1 MLTSFELYSPPLVL
15 SREEFEV
22 KMAVQ
27 AKFQNGEVEAMQMN
41 GVIEEDIEL
50 DEEVDNSQQAVT
62 TARKVK
68 RIHRSSSGSE
78 SSNSNHALEK
88 NLSGPLQVRKN
99 SRKSRDGK
107 GRGLPKKGGAGGKG
121 TWGAPGDELFEDGH
135 CRDMKDPNYDS
146 ESEDEY
152 VVDVMKPKIGLEEF
166 TQIFEPVL
174 LEYYDT
180 CNTEEVIRT
189 INEFDVNVELS
200 QILEI
205 AISKALDHK
214 AAHREMTSVLISD
227 LYGKILSSQD
237 VMNGFDAI
245 LDNLAELTIDTP
257 EASSVIGQ
265 FIARAIADDCIAPKY
280 VMKFKGTVDDEH
292 KQAALDKAELLLS
305 RKHGIVR
312 LDNIWGTGG
321 GIRPVKYLVKQ
332 MVLLLK
338 EFLSSGDIAEAT
350 RCLQELEVP
359 HFHHELVYEA
369 TVMVLED
376 SSERAA
382 HRMCDFLKSLSDAVI
397 ITPEQMSQGF
407 RRVYD
412 ALPDI
417 SLDVPSAYT
426 LMERFAQMCHRD
438 GVITTALFRELPQRG
453 RKRFVSEGDGGKI
466 KETV

>member
-1 MLTSFELYSPPLVL
+1 
-15 SREEFEV
+15 
-22 KMAVQ
+22 MAVQ
-27 AKFQNGEVEAMQMN
+27 AQFQNGDMAPVQKN
-41 GVIEEDIEL
+41 GPIEEDVEF
-50 DEEVDNSQQAVT
+50 DEEVDNSEQAMKN
-62 TARKVK
+62 ARKVK
-68 RIHRSSSGSE
+68 RVHRSSSGSE
-78 SSNSNHALEK
+78 SSNSNHATEK
-88 NLSGPLQVRKN
+88 NMSGPLAIRKN

-135 CRDMKDPNYDS
+135 CRDVKDPNYDS

-152 VVDVMKPKIGLEEF
+152 VVDMIKPKISIEELNK
-166 TQIFEPVL
+166 ILEPVL
-174 LEYYDT
+174 LEYYDNG
-180 CNTEEVIRT
+180 NTEEVIRT
-189 INEFDVNVELS
+189 INEMDVNAEKS

-205 AISKALDHK
+205 ALSKALDHK

-227 LYGKILSSQD
+227 LYGKILSSND
-237 VMNGFDAI
+237 VSTGFDAI
-245 LDNLAELTIDTP
+245 LNNLAELTIDTP
-257 EASSVIGQ
+257 EAPAVIGQ
-265 FIARAIADDCIAPKY
+265 FIARAIADDCIAPKF
-280 VMKFKGTVDDEH
+280 VMTYKGNVDDEH

-338 EFLSSGDIAEAT
+338 EYLSSGDIAEAT

-369 TVMVLED
+369 TVMVIED
-376 SSERAA
+376 SSDRAA
-382 HRMCDFLKSLSDAVI
+382 HRMCDLLKSLSDSVI

-417 SLDVPSAYT
+417 VLDVPSAYT
-426 LMERFAQMCHRD
+426 LLERFAEMCHRE
-438 GVITTALFRELPQRG
+438 GVITTALLRELPQRG
-453 RKRFVSEGDGGKI
+453 RKRFVSEGDGGRI
-466 KETV
+466 KEVSV

>member
-1 MLTSFELYSPPLVL
+1 
-15 SREEFEV
+15 
-22 KMAVQ
+22 MAMQ
-27 AKFQNGEVEAMQMN
+27 AQFQNGDVDPVRMN
-41 GVIEEDIEL
+41 GVIEGGVEL
-50 DEEVDNSQQAVT
+50 EEEVDNTEQAT
-62 TARKVK
+62 RNARKVK

-78 SSNSNHALEK
+78 SSNSNHAVEK
-88 NLSGPLQVRKN
+88 NLAVPPAVRKN
-99 SRKSRDGK
+99 SRKSRDGR

-121 TWGAPGDELFEDGH
+121 TWGTLGEELYEDGH
-135 CRDMKDPNYDS
+135 CKDVKDPNYDS

-152 VVDVMKPKIGLEEF
+152 VVAVIKPKVSLEEF
-166 TQIFEPVL
+166 NNILEPVL

-180 CNTEEVIRT
+180 SNTDEVVRT
-189 INEFDVNVELS
+189 IKELDVNAEKS

-227 LYGKILSSQD
+227 LYGKILSAKD
-237 VMNGFDAI
+237 VATGFDAI
-245 LDNLAELTIDTP
+245 LNNLAELTIDTP
-257 EASSVIGQ
+257 EAPSVIGQ

-280 VMKFKGTVDDEH
+280 VTTYKGCVDDQH

-338 EFLSSGDIAEAT
+338 EYLSSGDIAEAT

-382 HRMCDFLKSLSDAVI
+382 HRMCDFLKSLNDTVI
-397 ITPEQMSQGF
+397 ITPQQMSQGF
-407 RRVYD
+407 QRVYD

-417 SLDVPSAYT
+417 VLDVPAAYT
-426 LMERFAQMCHRD
+426 LLERFAGMCHRE
-438 GVITTALFRELPQRG
+438 GVLSTPLFRELPQRG
-453 RKRFVSEGDGGKI
+453 RKRFVSEGDGGRVKDAA
-466 KETV
+466 V

>member
-1 MLTSFELYSPPLVL
+1 
-15 SREEFEV
+15 
-22 KMAVQ
+22 MAVQ
-27 AKFQNGEVEAMQMN
+27 AQFQNGDMAPVQKN
-41 GVIEEDIEL
+41 GPIEEDVEF
-50 DEEVDNSQQAVT
+50 DEEVDNSEQAMKNV
-62 TARKVK
+62 RKVK
-68 RIHRSSSGSE
+68 RVHRSSSGSE
-78 SSNSNHALEK
+78 SSNSNHATEK
-88 NLSGPLQVRKN
+88 NMSGPQAIRKN

-135 CRDMKDPNYDS
+135 CRDVKDPNYDS

-152 VVDVMKPKIGLEEF
+152 VVDMIKPKISIEELNK
-166 TQIFEPVL
+166 ILEPVL
-174 LEYYDT
+174 LEYYDNG
-180 CNTEEVIRT
+180 NTEEVIRT
-189 INEFDVNVELS
+189 INEMDVNAEKS

-227 LYGKILSSQD
+227 LYGKILSSND
-237 VMNGFDAI
+237 VSSGFDSI
-245 LDNLAELTIDTP
+245 LNNLAELTIDTP
-257 EASSVIGQ
+257 EAPAVIGQ
-265 FIARAIADDCIAPKY
+265 FIARAIADDCIAPKF
-280 VMKFKGTVDDEH
+280 VMTYKGNVDDEH

-338 EFLSSGDIAEAT
+338 EYLSSGDIAEAT

-376 SSERAA
+376 SSDRAA
-382 HRMCDFLKSLSDAVI
+382 HRMCDLLKSLSDSVI

-417 SLDVPSAYT
+417 VLDVPSAYT
-426 LMERFAQMCHRD
+426 LLERFAEMCHRD

-453 RKRFVSEGDGGKI
+453 RKRFVSEGDGGRI
-466 KETV
+466 KEVSV

>member
-1 MLTSFELYSPPLVL
+1 M
-15 SREEFEV
+15 
-22 KMAVQ
+22 
-27 AKFQNGEVEAMQMN
+27 
-41 GVIEEDIEL
+41 
-50 DEEVDNSQQAVT
+50 
-62 TARKVK
+62 
-68 RIHRSSSGSE
+68 
-78 SSNSNHALEK
+78 
-88 NLSGPLQVRKN
+88 
-99 SRKSRDGK
+99 
-107 GRGLPKKGGAGGKG
+107 PKKGGAGGKG

-135 CRDMKDPNYDS
+135 CRDVKDPNYDS

-152 VVDVMKPKIGLEEF
+152 VVDVIKPKIGLEEF
-166 TQIFEPVL
+166 TQILEPVL

-180 CNTEEVIRT
+180 GNTEEVVRT
-189 INEFDVNVELS
+189 INELDVNAKVS

-237 VMNGFDAI
+237 VMSGFDAI

-257 EASSVIGQ
+257 EAPSVIGQ

-338 EFLSSGDIAEAT
+338 EFLSSGDVAEAT

-382 HRMCDFLKSLSDAVI
+382 HRMCDLLKSLSDAVI

-438 GVITTALFRELPQRG
+438 GVISTALFREMPQRG

-466 KETV
+466 KEAV

>member
-1 MLTSFELYSPPLVL
+1 
-15 SREEFEV
+15 
-22 KMAVQ
+22 MAVQ
-27 AKFQNGEVEAMQMN
+27 AQFQNGEVEAMQMN

-50 DEEVDNSQQAVT
+50 DEAVDSSQQVVAGV
-62 TARKVK
+62 RKVK
-68 RIHRSSSGSE
+68 RVHRSSSGSE
-78 SSNSNHALEK
+78 SSNSNHAIDK
-88 NLSGPLQVRKN
+88 NLSGPTAVRKN
-99 SRKSRDGK
+99 SRKSRDGR

-135 CRDMKDPNYDS
+135 CRDEKDPNYDS

-152 VVDVMKPKIGLEEF
+152 VVDVIKPQIGLEELSK
-166 TQIFEPVL
+166 ILEPVL

-180 CNTEEVIRT
+180 GITEEVART
-189 INEFDVNVELS
+189 INELDVNAEKS

-227 LYGKILSSQD
+227 LYGKVLSSKD

-245 LDNLAELTIDTP
+245 LDSLAELTIDTP
-257 EASSVIGQ
+257 EAPSVIGQ
-265 FIARAIADDCIAPKY
+265 FIARAIADDCMAPKY
-280 VMKFKGTVDDEH
+280 VSAYKGKVDDEH

-338 EFLSSGDIAEAT
+338 EYLSSGDIAEAT

-376 SSERAA
+376 STERAA
-382 HRMCDFLKSLSDAVI
+382 HRMCDFLKSLNDSVI

-417 SLDVPSAYT
+417 VLDVPSAYT
-426 LMERFAQMCHRD
+426 LLERFAGMCHRD
-438 GVITTALFRELPQRG
+438 AVITTALLRELPQRG